1 MLIILIFTPE
11 EMTMQL
17 KILVDNNTLIDRYF
31 LGEPGVSYSIE
42 IDDQRILFDVGY
54 SDIFL
59 TNGARMGVDFL
70 DIDQV
75 VLSHAHLDHTW
86 GLQHLIQRLAEAG
99 FEQIAAKR
107 PALVSHPALFTPRTF
122 DGIGEIGSLV
132 TAETASQYFNLQLTS
147 EPLWLHPRLVFLGEI
162 ERTTAFEARRPIG
175 EIREPDSRQ
184 PDFVMD
190 DSALVFR
197 TDRGLVIITGCAHAG
212 ICNTVAYAIKVC
224 GEDRVA
230 DIIGGF
236 HLQDPPEDQLA
247 GTVQYFK
254 KLKPAA
260 VHACHCTD
268 FHSRRALAD
277 VAPLFEVG
285 VGLTLT
291 YE

>member
-1 MLIILIFTPE
+1 
-11 EMTMQL
+11 MQL
-17 KILVDNNTLIDRYF
+17 KILVDNHTLIDRYF
-31 LGEPGVSYSIE
+31 LGEPGVSYCIE
-42 IDDQRILFDVGY
+42 IDDLRILFDVGY

-86 GLQHLIQRLAEAG
+86 GLQHLIQRFAEAG

-107 PALVSHPALFTPRTF
+107 PALVAHPALFDPRAF

-132 TAETASQYFNLQLTS
+132 TAETASQYFDLQLTR
-147 EPLWLHPRLVFLGEI
+147 EPVWLHPRLVFLGEV
-162 ERTTAFEARRPIG
+162 ERTTAFEARLPIG
-175 EIREPDSRQ
+175 EIRGPEGRQ
-184 PDFVMD
+184 PDFVLD
-190 DSALVFR
+190 DSALVYLS
-197 TDRGLVIITGCAHAG
+197 DRGLVIITGCAHAG
-212 ICNTVAYAIKVC
+212 ICNTVIYAQKVC

-236 HLQDPPEDQLA
+236 HLQDPPEDQLV

-254 KLKPAA
+254 ELQPAA

-268 FHSRRALAD
+268 FHARRALAA
-277 VAPLFEVG
+277 VAPLSEVG
-285 VGLTLT
+285 VGLVLA

>member
-1 MLIILIFTPE
+1 
-11 EMTMQL
+11 MQI

-31 LGEPGVSYSIE
+31 LGEPGVSYFIQ
-42 IDDQRILFDVGY
+42 IDDLRILFDVGY

-59 TNGARMGVDFL
+59 TNGDRMGIDFL

-99 FEQIAAKR
+99 FEQIPARR
-107 PALVSHPALFTPRTF
+107 PGLVAHPAVFDPRTVG
-122 DGIGEIGSLV
+122 GIGEIGSLV
-132 TAETASQYFNLQLTS
+132 TAEKAGRYFDLQLTR
-147 EPLWLHPRLVFLGEI
+147 EPVWLHPRLVFLGEI
-162 ERTTAFEARRPIG
+162 ERTAAFEARRPIG
-175 EIREPDSRQ
+175 EIRGPAGRQ
-184 PDFVMD
+184 PDFVLD
-190 DSALVFR
+190 DSALAYR
-197 TDRGLVIITGCAHAG
+197 SDRGLVIITGCAHAG
-212 ICNTVAYAIKVC
+212 ICNTVTYAQKVC

-236 HLQDPPEDQLA
+236 HLLDPPEDQLA

-254 KLKPAA
+254 KLSPAA

-277 VAPLFEVG
+277 VAPLTEVG

-291 YE
+291 YT